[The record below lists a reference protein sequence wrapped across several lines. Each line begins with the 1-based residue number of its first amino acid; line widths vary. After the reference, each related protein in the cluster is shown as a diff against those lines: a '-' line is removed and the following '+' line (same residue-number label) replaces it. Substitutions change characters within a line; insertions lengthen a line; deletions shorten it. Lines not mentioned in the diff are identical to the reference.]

1 MLTATPE
8 SVGIPSGAISAFLD
22 DLRVSKFNMHSVL
35 VFRHGKLIAEA
46 YQEPYGPDVKHRMFS
61 ISKTYTALGV
71 GLMIDEGK
79 LSLDDKVVTFF
90 PEYSAA
96 PVNPL
101 LAEATVRDMLTMRDP
116 HDVTTHGM
124 HVKSNWLESWFLT
137 PPTHPPGTVFQY
149 NTTSS
154 NLLAAIV
161 ERLSGM
167 KLFEYMY
174 PKLLTP
180 LGFSEGCFCGE
191 TPDGD
196 AFGGS
201 AVMCTP
207 RDLAKMTLFLMN
219 DGMWEGKQLISAQ
232 YIRDMRSPLV
242 DNTLMGI
249 AAEGIF
255 GYGYQTW
262 GLRHGG
268 FSSFGIH
275 GQFGSGWPQ
284 HGLAVITT
292 GNTTDYYASEGDDLI
307 SQYMIRVYNSLF
319 PALADNPLP
328 ENKTACDTLQ
338 GMLALPHPLAPGAAA
353 SHKAAGVSGKTF
365 KLVPNKAG
373 WKTVRFDFAGDT
385 GKIAFTNR
393 RGEKELPFGMKRA
406 VPVKFPDAPNPRG
419 WVAGGLDFDTFIS
432 AGWIDDRTLAVYA
445 YGTGSGYMQINAVFM
460 EDGRITICIKP
471 LEGYR
476 GDYGGY
482 MYGQS

>member
-1 MLTATPE
+1 MHTATPE
-8 SVGIPSGAISAFLD
+8 SVGVPSGAVTAFLD
-22 DLRVSKFNMHSVL
+22 DLRDSKFNMHSVL

-46 YQEPYGPDVKHRMFS
+46 YQEPHGPDIKHRMFS
-61 ISKTYTALGV
+61 ISKTYTALGI

-79 LSLDDKVVTFF
+79 LSLDDKVVKFF
-90 PEYSAA
+90 PEYAA
-96 PVNPL
+96 MPVNPL
-101 LAEATVRDMLTMRDP
+101 LAEATIRDMLTMRDP
-116 HDVTTHGM
+116 HDVTTHGAAC
-124 HVKSNWLESWFLT
+124 KSNWLESWFLT
-137 PPTHPPGTVFQY
+137 PPTHPSGTVFQY

-161 ERLSGM
+161 ERLSGQ

-174 PKLLTP
+174 PKLLAP

-207 RDLAKMTLFLMN
+207 RDLAKMTLLLMN
-219 DGMWEGKQLISAQ
+219 DGLWEGKQLVSAQ

-249 AAEGIF
+249 PAEGIF

-262 GLRHGG
+262 CLRNGG

-275 GQFGSGWPQ
+275 GQFGSGWPKN
-284 HGLAVITT
+284 GLAVVTT
-292 GNTTDYYASEGDDLI
+292 GNTTDNYASEGDDLI
-307 SQYMIRVYNSLF
+307 SQYMIRVYRHLF
-319 PALADNPLP
+319 PALSDAPLP
-328 ENKTACDTLQ
+328 EDKDAYERLQ
-338 GMLALPHPLAPGAAA
+338 SMLTLPHPLAPG
-353 SHKAAGVSGKTF
+353 SMGSSKAAEVSGKAY

-373 WKTVRFDFAGDT
+373 WKTVRFDFSGDE
-385 GKIAFTNR
+385 GKIVFANR
-393 RGEKELPFGMKRA
+393 RGEKELPFGLGRA
-406 VPVKFPDAPNPRG
+406 VPVLFPEAPNARG
-419 WVAGGLDFDTFIS
+419 WAASGFDFDTYVS
-432 AGWIDDRTLAVYA
+432 AGWVDGRTLSVHA
-445 YGTGSGYMQINAVFM
+445 YSTGSGYMQLNAVF
-460 EDGRITICIKP
+460 DGDRITVCIKP

-482 MYGQS
+482 MYGFC